1 MKIIEIWFERVAV
14 IFWFSNFSVHFSLK
28 RCLQVF
34 PTIWTVKDYV
44 MEVEDDAVQPSTAST
59 QHGEGEEWPG
69 LQPYQ
74 DEPIADPAW
83 IAQYNEERHAK
94 EERRQLLLSRLNGTI
109 PVVSQI

>member
-1 MKIIEIWFERVAV
+1 MSSS
-14 IFWFSNFSVHFSLK
+14 FSDNLDSQLDSDIYFI
-28 RCLQVF
+28 
-34 PTIWTVKDYV
+34 PDYV

-74 DEPIADPAW
+74 DEPIAYPAW
-83 IAQYNEERHAK
+83 IAQYNEERRAK

-109 PVVSQI
+109 PVVDW